1 MSYIRLDGIWELY
14 CVISKVQSSVLG
26 SPITYRISKL
36 NMSQEGSAAS
46 NKMYISYN
54 NIHKLCQQVAKTIM
68 ERGERPDV
76 IIAITGGGMIPAKI
90 IRSFLKSKG
99 QKNIPIQA
107 IGLSLYEDL
116 GLDNQ
121 IETIGKEVI
130 RTQWLDFGAL
140 DKHFDSLIGKRIL
153 IVDEV
158 DDTRTTLHYA
168 LTELQKEVREQQ
180 VKLNRLN
187 EDTTFSIFVLHNKD
201 KLKKVELPQDL
212 FDHGRYLAAVTVPDK
227 WLCYPWE
234 AIDIE
239 EHTQLAIEQGNN

>member
-1 MSYIRLDGIWELY
+1 MVRLRKLDHSSHQTSTQTVPLIEKMSLADS
-14 CVISKVQSSVLG
+14 VDSS
-26 SPITYRISKL
+26 
-36 NMSQEGSAAS
+36 
-46 NKMYISYN
+46 KMYISYN
-54 NIHKLCQQVAKTIM
+54 NIHKLCQNVAKSIM
-68 ERGERPDV
+68 DKGERPDV
-76 IIAITGGGMIPAKI
+76 IIAITGGGMIPARI

-116 GLDNQ
+116 GLEDQ
-121 IETIGKEVI
+121 VETIGKEVI

-168 LTELQKEVREQQ
+168 LTELEKEVREQQ

-187 EDTTFSIFVLHNKD
+187 EETSFSIFVLHNKD
-201 KLKKVELPQDL
+201 KPKKVELPKDL
-212 FDHGRYLAAVTVPDK
+212 FDHERYIAAVTVPDK

-239 EHTQLAIEQGNN
+239 EHTKFAVLQGND

>member
-1 MSYIRLDGIWELY
+1 
-14 CVISKVQSSVLG
+14 
-26 SPITYRISKL
+26 
-36 NMSQEGSAAS
+36 MSQEDSGADS

-54 NIHKLCQQVAKTIM
+54 NIHKLCQNVAKTIM
-68 ERGERPDV
+68 NKNERPDV
-76 IIAITGGGMIPAKI
+76 IIAITGGGMIPARI

-116 GLDNQ
+116 GLDEQ
-121 IETIGKEVI
+121 VETIGKEVI

-168 LTELQKEVREQQ
+168 LTELEKEVHEQQ
-180 VKLNRLN
+180 VKLNRLS
-187 EDTTFSIFVLHNKD
+187 EETTFSIFVLHNKD
-201 KLKKVELPQDL
+201 KPKKVELPKEL
-212 FDHGRYLAAVTVPDK
+212 FDNERYIAAVTVPDK

-239 EHTQLAIEQGNN
+239 EHTQFAIQQGNN